1 MASTITFE
9 AGSTTTVTDFTL
21 SGTAGNLVTVDT
33 SIFYPNVEYLVVAG
47 GGGGGTGPSI
57 NAGAGGG
64 GGGGVIY
71 NALYPITG
79 GTTYT
84 VTVGSGGSAGAT
96 DSNGTNGGNSSITTT
111 SASIVALG
119 GGYGATRFTN
129 GGDGGSGG
137 GGGIYT
143 SYSGTTT
150 QPGGAATQPAS
161 ASGGYGNPGGAGF
174 NYNWAQSGGGGGA
187 GGATTDWGTGTTPG
201 IGLFVENFS
210 AYGESGYFAS
220 GGAGVIGGIAAAG
233 AWQLGGGGGWAFS
246 AQWYG
251 SATVPRSV
259 IAATGG
265 GGAIGMPG
273 ADGIVIMR
281 YPDSYGAATTT
292 GSPTITVVGGYREY
306 AWTTSGSI
314 TFTYTGTQSTLSKSS
329 GTVSVDYLS
338 IGNSIATGGA
348 TWYAGA
354 NSVDVGNN
362 TGWIFTAPPAPSTNT
377 GNFFLF
383 F

>member
-1 MASTITFE
+1 MASIITFE
-9 AGSTTTVTDFTL
+9 AGSTTTVTDFNV
-21 SGTAGNLVTVDT
+21 SGTAGNLVTIDT
-33 SIFYPNVEYLVVAG
+33 SVFYPNIEYLVVAG
-47 GGGGGTGPSI
+47 GGGGGTGASI
-57 NAGAGGG
+57 NDYAGGG
-64 GGGGVIY
+64 GGGGLIY
-71 NALYPITG
+71 NASYPITG

-96 DSNGTNGGNSSITTT
+96 DSNGTNGGNSSITTN

-119 GGYGATRFTN
+119 GGYGATRGAN
-129 GGDGGSGG
+129 GGAGGSGG
-137 GGGIYT
+137 GGGTGATYDSVT
-143 SYSGTTT
+143 LA
-150 QPGGAATQPAS
+150 GAATQPAS
-161 ASGGYGNPGGAGF
+161 ASGGYGNAGGPGF
-174 NYNWAQSGGGGGA
+174 SYNWAIGAGGGGA
-187 GGATTDWGTGTTPG
+187 GSVGEISGG
-201 IGLFVENFS
+201 IGLFFASFS

-220 GGAGVIGGIAAAG
+220 GGAGVVSGVYTGG
-233 AWQLGGGGGWAFS
+233 AWQLGGGGGFAYNAYWG
-246 AQWYG
+246 G
-251 SATVPRSV
+251 SATVPRSA

-265 GGAIGMPG
+265 GGALGMPG
-273 ADGIVIMR
+273 ADGTVIMR

-292 GSPTITVVGGYREY
+292 GSPTVTVAGGYREY

-314 TFTYTGTQSTLSKSS
+314 TFTYTGTQATLSKSS

-362 TGWIFTAPPAPSTNT
+362 TGWIFTAPPTATAT

>member
-119 GGYGATRFTN
+119 GGYGATRYTN

-137 GGGIYT
+137 GGGIYP
-143 SYSGTTT
+143 SYSTTY